1 MTSAYFQQK
10 PAKIRRLYG
19 KTDQNGKT
27 CNFSKFHPIL
37 MIYPTNE
44 SSGIEFLSGYERI
57 WKFLFSG
64 FMEPRIWEVL
74 SQQVPKWR
82 HMLSND
88 RMTSVF
94 HKNFRNCLSSQC
106 LAYVSVLSN
115 LHAPKWSNG
124 AKVSR
129 WLIWQV
135 PEWRH
140 LAFYDAMASDFEE
153 NNRDHFSYQYLPCVK
168 FSSRL
173 EHQKWTYR
181 CFYFCMD
188 YEICR
193 NYVHLPKKHPR

>member
-1 MTSAYFQQK
+1 MRSAYFQQK

-37 MIYPTNE
+37 MIYPSNE
-44 SSGIEFLSGYERI
+44 SSGIELSLDYERI
-57 WKFLFSG
+57 WKSLFSG
-64 FMEPRIWEVL
+64 FMEPRIWEV
-74 SQQVPKWR
+74 SGQQLLKWR

-94 HKNFRNCLSSQC
+94 HKNFRICLCSQC
-106 LAYVSVLSN
+106 LACVSVLSN

-124 AKVSR
+124 AKVAR

-140 LAFYDAMASDFEE
+140 LAFYDAMTSNFGK
-153 NNRDHFSYQYLPCVK
+153 NHRDHFSYQYLPCVK

-173 EHQKWTYR
+173 QR
-181 CFYFCMD
+181 Q
-188 YEICR
+188 
-193 NYVHLPKKHPR
+193 